1 MFNTA
6 TGGVPWIFLAP
17 FFRGYAAFFFKI
29 LTDKEPKIDEVTW
42 FSDVYWTVMKYS
54 YLWEFMGVVWC
65 QPFRITE
72 QSSLCALHQH
82 EIIIPTGINRRIRRD
97 VSFFNSGDLE
107 SSRVMQPLT
116 VFTGRLFSSA
126 FMVSSDALIRR
137 NKLLAFHV
145 DGGSQSFRSW

>member
-42 FSDVYWTVMKYS
+42 FSDVYWRVMKYS
-54 YLWEFMGVVWC
+54 YFMGKNVHLKTPTVHVSC
-65 QPFRITE
+65 GVSPFRITE

-126 FMVSSDALIRR
+126 FMVRLGSSDVVRLWSVVT
-137 NKLLAFHV
+137 NC
-145 DGGSQSFRSW
+145 